1 LFNETSGSSLDIS
14 RNAGSEKALRATMQN
29 PDDKGVTRT
38 IVRYSASGVSAL
50 CFAFFAAPALA
61 GGCMSYSADSA
72 TISGADGCLNVG
84 RHVRVESQVMQ
95 GAASLGSGFVAPP
108 ADGPRPAAV
117 HQSGATRMRAGPPLG
132 GVYQR

>member
-1 LFNETSGSSLDIS
+1 M
-14 RNAGSEKALRATMQN
+14 RN
-29 PDDKGVTRT
+29 PDGKGLARPVIT
-38 IVRYSASGVSAL
+38 YAASGVSAL
-50 CFAFFAAPALA
+50 CFAFLAGPALA

-108 ADGPRPAAV
+108 SDGPRPAGLRAE
-117 HQSGATRMRAGPPLG
+117 GATRMRAGPPLG
-132 GVYQR
+132 SVFHR